1 MDIFEDCLKNYFKLP
16 YRPEYLYKNIREIL
30 KNHNFNL
37 VKESKLVKN
46 KNTYK
51 ILFKNIFSEEIDSY
65 EFNNNVAQSKSIE
78 NFKNLVYENCKVDIK
93 SIQKSEITAYLFI
106 LDEFK
111 FEIIRII
118 YFAASRVE
126 ENIFDKIFAT
136 IYYENRN
143 INRNYFDNLFFNNWM
158 SYNIH
163 NVIKT
168 KNKNYDDV
176 FSKENMVINYMKFK
190 YYGPDQTKYYF
201 DINKIGEINK
211 VTLFSPD
218 FLIKK
223 KMKLQYDYDDFQIFN
238 ENNNRPDLFGF
249 ILDKAILEMNK
260 GIKGEKMND
269 NIVSDIGIIE
279 FKDKSIGIYLNMVNI
294 TEYYES
300 ENLKKNLIP
309 KINNNIL
316 HLVSSSSVNT
326 ESKPSTEDSEPEE
339 KFKKE
344 KFTEQKKFFM
354 EYTAHVHEKQ
364 ISSII
369 IKLIGNELLG
379 NGMKRLPRI
388 IFYFNFYIHKSKE
401 EKERITFF
409 LNDKVYGFEEADGV
423 FYLDNAKDEVILNKE
438 DNIPFI
444 NIMKFDL
451 SNEINISHEDDK
463 KIIFKNNTLIFIEV
477 KNTFPLK
484 FEKNKNNERKIYGI
498 KDTKLLITNI
508 VKKSIKFTEIALSLE
523 KKIDKIHILFFY
535 DSLLQPSDD
544 IKIFEEEFKKI
555 FKNLKIQLKI
565 STSFDVVYFV
575 NPASINMRKLSNIVI
590 ELKEQNK
597 QLTQSMKE
605 LEQKFELF
613 MSKSN
618 DITIIQEISDNFFNA
633 KINPKDYELTN
644 VIEKINTEFANR
656 KEIIIDLFNLN
667 DGIICLITQQKVYI
681 IKNNSLLTITEN
693 KGKNIFLALY
703 NGNLLLTKEKNIL
716 IFEKENFSK
725 YKEITIN
732 FYPKQI
738 IQLQYNNNL
747 LFLSI
752 DSNLFE
758 IENYIIKNNLNIN
771 TKNIISIIEINNSGE
786 ISIIYANGD
795 ILFFDLKKN
804 EEIKLLSLQLNNF
817 DFIYSPFIFKNIL
830 YLFFSDLLI
839 LIDINKK
846 LIIKQIELKIQ
857 KIYKFNNNIFAIKN
871 NSIYEVNID
880 EKKFY
885 LKMLWKEFSLIT
897 SLCQIK
903 EKQLLYSTED
913 GLKLIDYNLKH

>member
-1 MDIFEDCLKNYFKLP
+1 
-16 YRPEYLYKNIREIL
+16 
-30 KNHNFNL
+30 
-37 VKESKLVKN
+37 
-46 KNTYK
+46 
-51 ILFKNIFSEEIDSY
+51 
-65 EFNNNVAQSKSIE
+65 
-78 NFKNLVYENCKVDIK
+78 
-93 SIQKSEITAYLFI
+93 
-106 LDEFK
+106 
-111 FEIIRII
+111 
-118 YFAASRVE
+118 
-126 ENIFDKIFAT
+126 
-136 IYYENRN
+136 
-143 INRNYFDNLFFNNWM
+143 
-158 SYNIH
+158 
-163 NVIKT
+163 
-168 KNKNYDDV
+168 
-176 FSKENMVINYMKFK
+176 
-190 YYGPDQTKYYF
+190 
-201 DINKIGEINK
+201 
-211 VTLFSPD
+211 
-218 FLIKK
+218 
-223 KMKLQYDYDDFQIFN
+223 
-238 ENNNRPDLFGF
+238 
-249 ILDKAILEMNK
+249 
-260 GIKGEKMND
+260 
-269 NIVSDIGIIE
+269 
-279 FKDKSIGIYLNMVNI
+279 
-294 TEYYES
+294 
-300 ENLKKNLIP
+300 
-309 KINNNIL
+309 
-316 HLVSSSSVNT
+316 
-326 ESKPSTEDSEPEE
+326 
-339 KFKKE
+339 
-344 KFTEQKKFFM
+344 
-354 EYTAHVHEKQ
+354 
-364 ISSII
+364 
-369 IKLIGNELLG
+369 
-379 NGMKRLPRI
+379 
-388 IFYFNFYIHKSKE
+388 
-401 EKERITFF
+401 
-409 LNDKVYGFEEADGV
+409 
-423 FYLDNAKDEVILNKE
+423 
-438 DNIPFI
+438 
-444 NIMKFDL
+444 
-451 SNEINISHEDDK
+451 
-463 KIIFKNNTLIFIEV
+463 
-477 KNTFPLK
+477 
-484 FEKNKNNERKIYGI
+484 
-498 KDTKLLITNI
+498 
-508 VKKSIKFTEIALSLE
+508 
-523 KKIDKIHILFFY
+523 
-535 DSLLQPSDD
+535 
-544 IKIFEEEFKKI
+544 
-555 FKNLKIQLKI
+555 
-565 STSFDVVYFV
+565 
-575 NPASINMRKLSNIVI
+575 
-590 ELKEQNK
+590 
-597 QLTQSMKE
+597 
-605 LEQKFELF
+605 

-644 VIEKINTEFANR
+644 VIEKINTELANR

-880 EKKFY
+880 ENKFY